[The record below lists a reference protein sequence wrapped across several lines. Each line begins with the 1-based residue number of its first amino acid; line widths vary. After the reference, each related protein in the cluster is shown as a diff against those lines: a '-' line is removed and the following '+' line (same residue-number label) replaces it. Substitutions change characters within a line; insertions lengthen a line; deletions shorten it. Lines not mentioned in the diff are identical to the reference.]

1 MKKDIRFPKVKDVF
15 IVAAKEWNDDFTSY
29 EWVVYL
35 VNNSDATLE
44 ITIVVSRGQSDDR
57 KTATL
62 RHGLGIIAPKSSKKI
77 EFITEEVLSFT
88 NEYLLSYFI
97 DGQLYDKIFTFEPHT
112 ISEKNVKPVPVLDTD
127 GVFAD

>member
-1 MKKDIRFPKVKDVF
+1 MKKDIRFPQVKDVF
-15 IVAAKEWNDDFTSY
+15 IVAVKEWNDDFSSH
-29 EWVVYL
+29 EWNVYL

-44 ITIVVSRGQSDDR
+44 ITIVVARGASADK

-62 RHGLGIIAPKSSKKI
+62 RHGLGIITPKSSKKV

-97 DGQLYDKIFTFEPHT
+97 DGQLYDKTFTFAPYT
-112 ISEKNVKPVPVLDTD
+112 ISEKNTKSIPVLDVE

>member
-15 IVAAKEWNDDFTSY
+15 IVAVKEWNNDFTLY
-29 EWVVYL
+29 EWNVYL

-44 ITIVVSRGQSDDR
+44 ITIVVARGASADR

-62 RHGLGIIAPKSSKKI
+62 RHGLGIIEPKSSKKI
-77 EFITEEVLSFT
+77 ELITEEVLSFT

-97 DGQLYDKIFTFEPHT
+97 DGQLYDKTFVFTPYT
-112 ISEKNVKPVPVLDTD
+112 ISENNVKPIPVLDVD